1 MNAIHMSVMSEKEW
15 VLPKTC
21 VSVEFFL
28 FFYFTHTRF
37 GYYSHVL
44 RGEMVYEGGFWNGDT
59 VVWCGN
65 EISFIKKEVRSGHMR
80 CEINILPFLETFAPF
95 TVLLTMNS
103 ILGGES
109 ILLESFGQAFS
120 SYATV
125 C

>member
-1 MNAIHMSVMSEKEW
+1 MSVMSEKEW

-21 VSVEFFL
+21 VSVEFFFSL
-28 FFYFTHTRF
+28 TRF

-80 CEINILPFLETFAPF
+80 CEINFFAIFGNFCPF
-95 TVLLTMNS
+95 
-103 ILGGES
+103 
-109 ILLESFGQAFS
+109 
-120 SYATV
+120 Y
-125 C
+125 